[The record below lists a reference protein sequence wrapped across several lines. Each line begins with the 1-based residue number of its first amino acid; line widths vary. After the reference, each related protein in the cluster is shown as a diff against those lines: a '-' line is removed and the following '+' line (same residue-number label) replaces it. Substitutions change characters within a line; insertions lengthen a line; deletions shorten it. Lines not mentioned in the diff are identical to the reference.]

1 MREPAL
7 REPAVRESAVR
18 ESALSWRRSGGG
30 PAWGAPSARYAPGT
44 GDVARPAGQDPAA
57 PRRTKPAPRDRL
69 AVSDLLE
76 RVREDGEEGEP
87 RLRFLPAL
95 EQLVLSLDSEAG
107 LHAEGRAAVR
117 RELAEALARQRQLVR
132 LLRDHPTI
140 ALTDIRAPVFITG
153 LPGSGAALLHNLLA
167 EHPGLDAPALW
178 ELADP
183 AAELVDI
190 QQRRAALRRA
200 RSDAERAV
208 RPTLGRGAGQLLRHT
223 RPGGCHR
230 LLANAFHSMMA
241 TLTWRVPGYGTWLE
255 GADLTE
261 AYAFHRAQL
270 QAVTWR
276 IPGSTPVLR
285 DPFHSRHLRELLR
298 AYPDARVVHV
308 HRSPADV
315 VGVCAGISAARRGRT
330 APAGD
335 PGPVGAEWAAR
346 AERHFA
352 ASEQARSALPQA
364 RLLDVRYEELVADP
378 VQEVRRVQRFAGV
391 TSTVLV
397 DRAVAALA
405 ARSTRA
411 ARAARAFRPTEFGL
425 SRRQLDSRFAVY
437 RTTYGV

>member
-1 MREPAL
+1 MNEQQVRPA
-7 REPAVRESAVR
+7 PVR
-18 ESALSWRRSGGG
+18 ESALSWRRGGGG
-30 PAWGAPSARYAPGT
+30 PAWGAPG
-44 GDVARPAGQDPAA
+44 ARPTLRNGGLALPAAPDPAA
-57 PRRTKPAPRDRL
+57 LRPTKAAPRDRL
-69 AVSDLLE
+69 AVGDLLE
-76 RVREDGEEGEP
+76 RVREDDEEGES

-95 EQLVLSLDSEAG
+95 ERLVQSLDSEAG

-117 RELAEALARQRQLVR
+117 RELARSLVRQRQLVR
-132 LLRDHPTI
+132 LLRERPTI

-183 AAELVDI
+183 GAEFTDI

-200 RSDAERAV
+200 RADAERTA
-208 RPTLGRGAGQLLRHT
+208 RPTLERGAGQLLRHT

-230 LLANAFHSMMA
+230 LLTNAFHSMMA
-241 TLTWRVPGYGTWLE
+241 TLTWRVPGYGDWLE
-255 GADLTE
+255 DADLTE

-276 IPGSTPVLR
+276 IPGSAPLLR
-285 DPFHSRHLRELLR
+285 DPFHSRHLRALLR

-315 VGVCAGISAARRGRT
+315 VGVCAGISAARRGST

-335 PGPVGAEWAAR
+335 PAPVGAEWAAR

-352 ASEQARSALPQA
+352 ASEQARAALPPS
-364 RLLDVRYEELVADP
+364 RLLDVRYAELVADP
-378 VQEVRRVQRFAGV
+378 VREVRRVQRFAGV
-391 TSTVLV
+391 TPTALV
-397 DRAVAALA
+397 DHAVAALA
-405 ARSTRA
+405 ARS
-411 ARAARAFRPTEFGL
+411 ARAARTARAFQPTEFGL
-425 SRRQLDSRFAVY
+425 SRRRLDSRFAVY